1 MIRVSTLIII
11 AFLISSCERTAEQFE
26 LKSPD
31 GTIAVQ
37 LEMKDNSPHYSI
49 RIDGEEVIKSS
60 ALGFDLISIPKLSA
74 PLTILQQSTSE
85 NKSTWSQVL
94 GEDKEITDNHYFAR
108 FQ

>member
-11 AFLISSCERTAEQFE
+11 AFLISSCERTAEQFK

-60 ALGFDLISIPKLSA
+60 ALGFDINTKVIRPSNHTTAKYFG
-74 PLTILQQSTSE
+74 E
-85 NKSTWSQVL
+85 QVYL
-94 GEDKEITDNHYFAR
+94 VAGSGR
-108 FQ
+108 R